1 MAPSIFRA
9 VLDLLE
15 VAPDEAVMVGD
26 TIADD
31 VEGARA
37 VGMRAILVDRAGLY
51 DEVPD
56 RIRDLSSLATSLGLT
71 L

>member
-1 MAPSIFRA
+1 
-9 VLDLLE
+9 
-15 VAPDEAVMVGD
+15 MVGD

-37 VGMRAILVDRAGLY
+37 LGMRAILVDRGGLY
-51 DEVPD
+51 RDFPD
-56 RIRDLSSLATSLGLT
+56 RIEDLSSLSAALGLGTT